1 MDTHF
6 PPIIPNPEVSK
17 VQESCAFLGDGMAR
31 IDHLEEQ
38 VHGRQRRSDE
48 MYFGVAV
55 QVQARFIGKMCV
67 GGVRREGN
75 TWLPIFQRFERI
87 VDCRG

>member
-1 MDTHF
+1 M
-6 PPIIPNPEVSK
+6 SK
-17 VQESCAFLGDGMAR
+17 VQEACAFLGDGMAH

-55 QVQARFIGKMCV
+55 QVQARK
-67 GGVRREGN
+67 
-75 TWLPIFQRFERI
+75 
-87 VDCRG
+87 

>member
-1 MDTHF
+1 MIF
-6 PPIIPNPEVSK
+6 PIIPSSHGHSSSTHHPWLSPEVSK
-17 VQESCAFLGDGMAR
+17 VQEACAFLGDGMAH

-55 QVQARFIGKMCV
+55 QVQARK
-67 GGVRREGN
+67 
-75 TWLPIFQRFERI
+75 
-87 VDCRG
+87 

>member
-1 MDTHF
+1 MDTHL

-17 VQESCAFLGDGMAR
+17 VQEACAFLGDGMAR

-55 QVQARFIGKMCV
+55 QVHARK
-67 GGVRREGN
+67 
-75 TWLPIFQRFERI
+75 
-87 VDCRG
+87 